1 MSSVGQNDR
10 RVTFNSRRKKFWNS
24 PGVRLSES
32 AVSERNPLENTRQER
47 VKFRIHLYE
56 LTRSTCLPLPTPLA
70 VPTAAAFSVMQA
82 GQFLPHLHRSVSIG
96 RQAND
101 SGALQSSAAR
111 VTAAECADAVG
122 FGQALG
128 RGAYEWPAKRWPVS
142 PISAI

>member
-1 MSSVGQNDR
+1 MTGELHSTHEAKNVGTVPAYACQSPLCPSV
-10 RVTFNSRRKKFWNS
+10 
-24 PGVRLSES
+24 
-32 AVSERNPLENTRQER
+32 R

-101 SGALQSSAAR
+101 SGALQSTADEVAYAAR